1 MLQIIYTCMNAIYV
15 YMPQKEKLLCYQTY
29 ARCATY
35 CVLVDKLSPIFHMGL
50 NMTKH
55 VFWVSDKVR
64 LKPACSAT
72 ETS

>member
-1 MLQIIYTCMNAIYV
+1 ML
-15 YMPQKEKLLCYQTY
+15 YMFRKEKLLCYQTY

-35 CVLVDKLSPIFHMGL
+35 CVLVDKLSPIFQMGL
-50 NMTKH
+50 DTTKH
-55 VFWVSDKVR
+55 VFGVSDKAR